1 MKIAS
6 GTLLTEDLAFRTLRK
21 RAGFGAFPDLNTA
34 RRELL
39 KLSGMPHSDL
49 ADFGRGGMTVR
60 RAMLTALLTAWD
72 AGGKL
77 PETTGVLGWNGD
89 GCTAENLAYWRD
101 YTGCGRVAGRGSL
114 FVATL
119 PTIPYCE
126 AAITLGCRGGVAYIR
141 TPQSTSHLWS
151 TLSAAPPGA
160 YLCGELTRDTVCM
173 LLVDTKEDGEDLPEC
188 STLAELFTTL
198 EASR

>member
-1 MKIAS
+1 MKIA
-6 GTLLTEDLAFRTLRK
+6 GGALLTESLAFRTLEK
-21 RAGFGAFPDLNTA
+21 RAAFGAFPDLNTA

-39 KLSGMPHSDL
+39 QLAGMPQSDL
-49 ADFGRGGMTVR
+49 ADFGRGGTTVR
-60 RAMLTALLTAWD
+60 RAMLTTLLTAWD

-126 AAITLGCRGGVAYIR
+126 AAITLGCRGGVAYLR
-141 TPQSTSHLWS
+141 TPPDTSQLWA
-151 TLSAAPPGA
+151 TLAAAPPGT
-160 YLCGELTRDTVCM
+160 YLCGELTARTVCM
-173 LLVDTKEDGEDLPEC
+173 FYADNREDGGTLPNYP
-188 STLAELFTTL
+188 TLAELFTAL